1 MFDHERLTDLPEVFI
16 NPFFSRHLILDSPT
30 RAPLEFHKR
39 LPGYEL
45 TPLRSLPRL
54 AKKVGVASV
63 WLKDESNRLGLPAFK
78 ILGASWA
85 MYRALEQRC
94 GTAVTQ
100 WSTIEEFKEALEPY
114 RPITITCATDG
125 NHGRAI
131 ARMAK
136 LLGLDAR
143 IFMPEGSAVARI
155 QAIES
160 EGATVLVGGTYDEGV
175 ANAAK
180 EMDAG
185 AMLIQD
191 TAWEAYETVPR
202 WTVEGYSTLL
212 WETDEALA
220 ERGEQAP
227 TLVLVQMG
235 VGSFA
240 HAVVQHYRR
249 EGLNERPVIVGV
261 EPDDAAC
268 VLASVKAGRIVQLP
282 GEQHSIMSGLNCGT
296 MSSLSLPILRRGIN
310 CFLTIPDDRALEATR
325 LLAAEGVVAGETGAA
340 GLGGLI
346 ELVESDRAAQ
356 FRSRYEI
363 GGSSRVLLIS
373 TEGVT
378 DPASYAKI
386 IDQWESHGSPPDG

>member
-1 MFDHERLTDLPEVFI
+1 MPEVFI
-16 NPFFSRHLILDSPT
+16 NHFFSHHLILDSPT

-39 LPGYEL
+39 LPGYEP

-54 AKKVGVASV
+54 AKKLGVTSV
-63 WLKDESNRLGLPAFK
+63 WLKDESNRLALPAFK

-85 MYRALEQRC
+85 MHRSLEQRF
-94 GTAVTQ
+94 GGAVSR
-100 WSTIEEFKEALEPY
+100 WSTIEEFKGVLEPY
-114 RPITITCATDG
+114 QPITVTCATDG

-136 LLGLDAR
+136 LLGLDAH
-143 IFMPEGSAVARI
+143 IYMPKGSAAARI

-160 EGATVLVGGTYDEGV
+160 EGATVVVGGTYDEAV
-175 ANAAK
+175 AHAAK

-191 TAWEAYETVPR
+191 TAWEGYETVPR

-212 WETDEALA
+212 WEIDEVLSQHG
-220 ERGEQAP
+220 ERAP

-249 EGLNERPVIVGV
+249 EGLNEQPVIVGV

-268 VLASVKAGRIVQLP
+268 VLASVKSGRIVHLP

-296 MSSLSLPILRRGIN
+296 MSSFSLPILRRGIN

-325 LLAAEGVVAGETGAA
+325 LLAAEGIVVGETGAA

-346 ELVESDRAAQ
+346 ELVESDLAAQ

-363 GGSSRVLLIS
+363 GGSTRVLLIS
-373 TEGVT
+373 TEGAT

-386 IDQWESHGSPPDG
+386 IGQ

>member
-1 MFDHERLTDLPEVFI
+1 MFSHERLTDLPEVFI
-16 NPFFSRHLILDSPT
+16 NHFFSHHLILDSPT

-39 LPGYEL
+39 LPGYEP

-54 AKKVGVASV
+54 AKKLGVTSV
-63 WLKDESNRLGLPAFK
+63 WLKDESNRLALPAFK

-85 MYRALEQRC
+85 MHRSLEQRF
-94 GTAVTQ
+94 GGAVSR
-100 WSTIEEFKEALEPY
+100 WSTIEEFKGVLEPY
-114 RPITITCATDG
+114 QPITVTCATDG

-136 LLGLDAR
+136 LLGLEAH
-143 IFMPEGSAVARI
+143 IYMPKGSVAARI

-160 EGATVLVGGTYDEGV
+160 EGATVVVGGTYDEAV
-175 ANAAK
+175 AHAAK

-191 TAWEAYETVPR
+191 TAWEGYETVPR

-212 WETDEALA
+212 WEIDEVLSQHG
-220 ERGEQAP
+220 ERAP

-268 VLASVKAGRIVQLP
+268 VLASVKSGRIVHLP

-296 MSSLSLPILRRGIN
+296 MSSFSLPILRRGIN

-325 LLAAEGVVAGETGAA
+325 LLAAEGIVVGETGAA

-346 ELVESDRAAQ
+346 ELVESDLAAQ

-363 GGSSRVLLIS
+363 GGSTRVLLIS
-373 TEGVT
+373 TEGAT

-386 IDQWESHGSPPDG
+386 IGQ